1 MKWSLPELRKLI
13 HINNEFCYVA
23 DFHGNLDGSIID
35 LVDISPVNVSGSF
48 QIMEAEDQF
57 IFLIDVECTLTMICA
72 ITLNEVAVPMHFET
86 ELVFG
91 HDPEDDN
98 MHLIEGNTIDLDPY
112 VFSEILIE
120 KPMRVVSEN
129 AYENYKEEI
138 VTLDDEEKTAS
149 NPFAKLKK

>member
-13 HINNEFCYVA
+13 HTNNEFRYVA
-23 DFHGNLDGSIID
+23 DFQGNLDGSIID
-35 LVDISPVNVSGSF
+35 LLDISPVNVSGSF

-57 IFLIDVECTLTMICA
+57 IFLVDVECTLTMPCA
-72 ITLNEVAVPMHFET
+72 ITLEEVAVPMHFET

-120 KPMRVVSEN
+120 KPMRVVSEH
-129 AYENYKEEI
+129 AYENYNEEI
-138 VTLDDEEKTAS
+138 VTLDEDEKTAS

>member
-13 HINNEFCYVA
+13 HIDNEFHYVA
-23 DFHGNLDGSIID
+23 DFQACMDGSILD

-48 QIMEAEDQF
+48 QVMEEEDQF
-57 IFLIDVECTLTMICA
+57 IFLIEVECTLTMLCA
-72 ITLNEVAVPMHFET
+72 ITLDEVAVPMRFES

-98 MHLIEGNTIDLDPY
+98 MHLIEGNTIDLDPF
-112 VFSEILIE
+112 VFAEILIE
-120 KPMRVVSEN
+120 KPMKVVSEH
-129 AYENYKEEI
+129 AYDGYKEEI
-138 VTLDDEEKTAS
+138 VTLDDEEKTES